1 MSQHDPG
8 GAGPPPDGAAPPAA
22 VPSSPDAG
30 DAAAAPGA
38 RPAPAAGGIRRF
50 VEDYRRLRLAEGYA
64 STDPGFVRGLPF
76 RDTTGRNPG
85 VWRIRAAHYALLR
98 ACLALLPRSERV
110 LDLGAGN
117 GWLARR
123 LAGTHRVTALDLDA
137 SDTGL
142 GAIDDP
148 RVHRVCGE
156 LEALPLQ
163 DGSFDVVIAAASLHY
178 ATRLPRALAEIA
190 RVLRGGGAF
199 LLADSPVYAD
209 ALARHQAWQR
219 TLRYYGEAGAP
230 HLAQRYRGL
239 TRAEL
244 EGSGL
249 FQFTTLSPGIAPWR
263 ALRRDAGPRMPVLL
277 GRKR

>member
-1 MSQHDPG
+1 MRS
-8 GAGPPPDGAAPPAA
+8 
-22 VPSSPDAG
+22 
-30 DAAAAPGA
+30 
-38 RPAPAAGGIRRF
+38 
-50 VEDYRRLRLAEGYA
+50 
-64 STDPGFVRGLPF
+64 LPF
-76 RDTTGRNPG
+76 RDTTGRNPRI
-85 VWRIRAAHYALLR
+85 WRIRAFHYALVR
-98 ACLALLPRSERV
+98 GCLALLPRSERV

-123 LAGTHRVTALDLDA
+123 LAGSHRVTAIDLDA
-137 SDTGL
+137 TDTGL
-142 GAIDDP
+142 GALDDA

-163 DGSFDVVIAAASLHY
+163 NGCYDVVIAAAALHY
-178 ATRLPRALAEIA
+178 ATHLPRALAEIA
-190 RVLRGGGAF
+190 RVLRPGGAF
-199 LLADSPVYAD
+199 ILADSPVYAD

-244 EGSGL
+244 EGSRL
-249 FQFTTLSPGIAPWR
+249 FRFLTISPGIAPWR
-263 ALRRDAGPRMPVLL
+263 ALRRDPGPRMPVLL

>member
-1 MSQHDPG
+1 MSQRD
-8 GAGPPPDGAAPPAA
+8 PDGASPPAGE
-22 VPSSPDAG
+22 P
-30 DAAAAPGA
+30 
-38 RPAPAAGGIRRF
+38 GGIRRF
-50 VEDYRRLRLAEGYA
+50 IDDYRRLRLSEGFA
-64 STDPGFVRGLPF
+64 STDPAFVRGLPF

-85 VWRIRAAHYALLR
+85 IWRIRAVHYALVR
-98 ACLALLPRSERV
+98 GCLALLPRSERV

-123 LAGTHRVTALDLDA
+123 LAGAHRVTALDLDA
-137 SDTGL
+137 GETGL
-142 GAIDDP
+142 GGLDDA

-156 LEALPLQ
+156 LEALPLR
-163 DGSFDVVIAAASLHY
+163 DGSFDVVIAAAALHY

-190 RVLRGGGAF
+190 RVLRPGGAF
-199 LLADSPVYAD
+199 ILADSPVYAD
-209 ALARHQAWQR
+209 PLARHKAWQR
-219 TLRYYGEAGAP
+219 TLSYYGGAGAA

-249 FQFTTLSPGIAPWR
+249 FRFITISPGIAPWR